1 MLACAG
7 PDRPAIL
14 KVSPEPGIAAFERDG
29 LVAFAP
35 SGRVPAVLAADEAR
49 GAILLE
55 SIGDGTPLVRAE
67 RTPPVEE
74 VADLLG
80 ALRSAAPPPGEN
92 LEPLALRVRFVL
104 EHWIGRR
111 ERDPRMTEAVPP
123 DALPAAIGAAVGLAR
138 DARETVLLHGDLHP
152 GNVLEGGPQRG
163 LTAIDPRPCAGDP
176 AYDAADWV
184 LYRTPPDGW
193 VSRAAVLAPAVGST
207 PERLMAWVAAFG
219 ALHAASAASRDED
232 PARIAAFLAL

>member
-1 MLACAG
+1 M
-7 PDRPAIL
+7 
-14 KVSPEPGIAAFERDG
+14 
-29 LVAFAP
+29 
-35 SGRVPAVLAADEAR
+35 LAADETR

-55 SIGDGTPLVRAE
+55 PIGDGTPLVRAE
-67 RTPPVEE
+67 RTPPVDE

-111 ERDPRMTEAVPP
+111 ERDPRMR
-123 DALPAAIGAAVGLAR
+123 AAVAEDAIPASVERAVALAR
-138 DARETVLLHGDLHP
+138 DAGETVLLHGDLHP
-152 GNVLEGGPQRG
+152 GNVLEGGRQRG

-184 LYRTPPDGW
+184 LYGPRPTVGYRAPPCW
-193 VSRAAVLAPAVGST
+193 RRRSAPR
-207 PERLMAWVAAFG
+207 P
-219 ALHAASAASRDED
+219 SA
-232 PARIAAFLAL
+232 